1 MARHYVQRLASVS
14 HQILS
19 TPGRA
24 VLAPSL
30 SYIHPTANTQRLL
43 QTSATITSA
52 LNTKQPGII
61 SNSKRSLYSTA
72 TNTLRSTSLATKHE
86 ANIPFVTENAADPGS
101 ESNPEAFNF
110 VAYAAWHPKNRSPK
124 QRKSQNKIPYWK
136 QLKAGKVDAGEDAF
150 YQTFTP
156 NGLSIG
162 VADGV
167 GGWAEVGV
175 DPALFSWTLMNN
187 AAAVAKDETSPDAH
201 HILDVAFQQLQH
213 GGKVE
218 AGSSTACIL
227 NLCKTTGKMT
237 TCNLG
242 DSAFLLIRDQK
253 VVYESPSQQHYF
265 NCPYQ
270 LTVVPETYPDR
281 DLFVTDMPKDG
292 DQKSFFLKD
301 GDIILLATDGYFD
314 NVYSHE
320 TLALV
325 NKTMATLNND
335 DSDDAVSAVVR
346 ELAKVLTDTAKF
358 LSLDSKRLSPW
369 AKDAQAHGSNYIGGK
384 SDDITLVAT
393 LVRGTHQGEEL

>member
-1 MARHYVQRLASVS
+1 MIQMTKSYIQRMASVS
-14 HQILS
+14 QLLAS
-19 TPGRA
+19 PKRT
-24 VLAPSL
+24 VLTPSL
-30 SYIHPTANTQRLL
+30 CRIYPAINTHRVLHTASPSLKIHQPTTYIA
-43 QTSATITSA
+43 S
-52 LNTKQPGII
+52 
-61 SNSKRSLYSTA
+61 SKRSLNSTA
-72 TNTLRSTSLATKHE
+72 KTTLRFTQLTPTQDTTITHGSDE
-86 ANIPFVTENAADPGS
+86 PDPLLCD
-101 ESNPEAFNF
+101 SNLPQAFNF
-110 VAYAAWHPKNRSPK
+110 IAYAAWHPKNRSPK
-124 QRKSQNKIPYWK
+124 QRKTENEIPYWK
-136 QLKAGKVDAGEDAF
+136 QLKVGKVDAGEDAF
-150 YQTFTP
+150 YHTCTP
-156 NGLSIG
+156 SGLSIG

-167 GGWAEVGV
+167 GGWADVGV

-187 AAAVAKDETSPDAH
+187 AAAAAKDENSLDAH
-201 HILDVAFQQLQH
+201 HILDTAFHQLQE

-227 NLCKTTGKMT
+227 DLCKMTGKMT

-325 NKTMATLNND
+325 NKTMATVDKEDGDELV
-335 DSDDAVSAVVR
+335 AATIR
-346 ELAKVLTDTAKF
+346 ELAKLLTNTAKF
-358 LSLDSKRLSPW
+358 LSLDHKRLSPW
-369 AKDAQAHGSNYIGGK
+369 AKDAQAHGSNYCGGK
-384 SDDITLVAT
+384 TDDITLIAT
-393 LVRGTHQGEEL
+393 LVRGGTQ

>member
-1 MARHYVQRLASVS
+1 MSRHYIHRLASVS
-14 HQILS
+14 QLFTFPTS
-19 TPGRA
+19 KA
-24 VLAPSL
+24 VLGPSL
-30 SYIHPTANTQRLL
+30 TQLHPTVTTQRLL
-43 QTSATITSA
+43 QTATVKGNNSTSTV
-52 LNTKQPGII
+52 LST
-61 SNSKRSLYSTA
+61 NSKRSLHTSA
-72 TNTLRSTSLATKHE
+72 AAALRSTSIVPKH
-86 ANIPFVTENAADPGS
+86 ASTIPHVPDDVSS
-101 ESNPEAFNF
+101 EQVCDQAFHF
-110 VAYAAWHPKNRSPK
+110 IAYAAWHPKNRTPK
-124 QRKSQNKIPYWK
+124 QRKSESKIPYWK
-136 QLKAGKVDAGEDAF
+136 QLKVGKVDAGEDAF
-150 YQTFTP
+150 YQTLTP
-156 NGLSIG
+156 TGLSIG

-167 GGWAEVGV
+167 GGWADVGV

-187 AAAVAKDETSPDAH
+187 AAAAAAAKDETSLDAH
-201 HILDVAFQQLQH
+201 DILDVAFHQLRQ
-213 GGKVE
+213 GGKVQ

-242 DSAFLLIRDQK
+242 DSAFILIRDEK

-325 NKTMATLNND
+325 NKTMGTLAKD
-335 DSDDAVSAVVR
+335 DSDDTVAATVR
-346 ELAKVLTDTAKF
+346 ELAKVLTNTAKF
-358 LSLDSKRLSPW
+358 LSMDSKRLSPW

-393 LVRGTHQGEEL
+393 LVRGAQQGQES

>member
-1 MARHYVQRLASVS
+1 MSRHYIQRLASVS
-14 HQILS
+14 QLFT
-19 TPGRA
+19 TPSKA
-24 VLAPSL
+24 VLGPSL
-30 SYIHPTANTQRLL
+30 THLHPTVTTQRLL
-43 QTSATITSA
+43 PPTVKGTSIIT
-52 LNTKQPGII
+52 N
-61 SNSKRSLYSTA
+61 KRSLHTTTTA
-72 TNTLRSTSLATKHE
+72 TIRSTCLTPKHVSP
-86 ANIPFVTENAADPGS
+86 IPQVTEDAS
-101 ESNPEAFNF
+101 EQDCDQQQAFHF
-110 VAYAAWHPKNRSPK
+110 IAYAAWHPKNRSPK
-124 QRKSQNKIPYWK
+124 QRTSENRIPYWK
-136 QLKAGKVDAGEDAF
+136 QLKVGKVDAGEDAF
-150 YQTFTP
+150 YQTCTP

-167 GGWAEVGV
+167 GGWADVGV

-187 AAAVAKDETSPDAH
+187 AAAAAKHETSLDAH
-201 HILDVAFQQLQH
+201 HILDVAFHQLQQ
-213 GGKVE
+213 GGKVQ

-242 DSAFLLIRDQK
+242 DSAFLLIRDKK

-270 LTVVPETYPDR
+270 LTVVPDTYPDR

-325 NKTMATLNND
+325 NKTMGTITRNDNDETVAAT
-335 DSDDAVSAVVR
+335 VR

-358 LSLDSKRLSPW
+358 LSMDNKRLSPW
-369 AKDAQAHGSNYIGGK
+369 AKDAQAHGSHFIGGK

-393 LVRGTHQGEEL
+393 LVRGIQPPQES